1 MVEPDAVTNDMVD
14 VEPVVPSHAE
24 TRRLTGCSLSVRV
37 QESVSNTTLTIHS
50 RVHGQGVTSKF
61 VRSTDGE
68 LHAIERALQT
78 TDGNSP
84 PQIVGCRTR
93 WTFPEHGSP
102 LVHAVVTVAQ
112 DGRSV
117 KGKGAH
123 VSHTF
128 AMALAYENACQEL
141 HRTPEASVIDLPP
154 ILLPN
159 PFSFSR

>member
-1 MVEPDAVTNDMVD
+1 MVEPDAVTNDRVD
-14 VEPVVPSHAE
+14 VKPTVPSHVE
-24 TRRLTGCSLSVRV
+24 TRCLTGCSLTVRV
-37 QESVSNTTLTIHS
+37 LGSASNTTLTIHS

-78 TDGNSP
+78 ERGNPP
-84 PQIVGCRTR
+84 PQIVGCRAR

-102 LVHAVVTVAQ
+102 LVHAVVTVAR
-112 DGRSV
+112 DGRSM
-117 KGKGAH
+117 KGKAVH

-128 AMALAYENACQEL
+128 AVALAYEHACREL
-141 HRTPEASVIDLPP
+141 RHAGEASVTEQSP